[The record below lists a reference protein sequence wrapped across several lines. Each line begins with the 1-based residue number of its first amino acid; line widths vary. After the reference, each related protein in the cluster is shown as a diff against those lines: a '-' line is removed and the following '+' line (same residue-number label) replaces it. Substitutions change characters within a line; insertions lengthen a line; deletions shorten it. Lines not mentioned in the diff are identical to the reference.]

1 MIFVSTAPAGQGV
14 RDLTKGEPKRLIV
27 SFALPV
33 FLSQLFQQLYNTA
46 DTLIVGRYLGTEALA
61 AVSSSGPLVFLMVS
75 FFNGL
80 AMGAGVVVSRYLGAH
95 DHDRVDRAMHTTLAF
110 GLTAGVFLTV
120 VGVLLTPT
128 LLVWINTD
136 PEVLPQAIEYFR
148 YYFGGALSLVLY
160 NVCCGTMNALG
171 DSKSPLHYLIFSSIT
186 NVALDLLFV
195 GGFHWGVWSAAA
207 ATVIAQTASVI
218 LCLFKL
224 TRKTQAFPLSLRRIR
239 FHGDILR
246 EILKN
251 GIPTGVQNSVIALAN
266 VTVQSQ
272 INSFGKLAT
281 AGYGSYNKIE
291 GFAFLPITSFNSAI
305 TTFIGQNLGAKEY
318 ERAKRGA
325 RFGILSAMV
334 LAEVI
339 GAVIY
344 VFAPTLIGL
353 FDDDPAVIA
362 YGVQQARTIAFFY
375 CLLAF
380 SHAIASVCRG
390 AGKAFVPMLVML
402 SVWCAL
408 RICYILLVMHFFGE
422 IGYVYWAYP
431 ITWAISSAI
440 YAVYYF
446 KSDWVHGF
454 EH

>member
-1 MIFVSTAPAGQGV
+1 MSTAPAGQGV
-14 RDLTKGEPKRLIV
+14 RDLTKGDPKRLIV

-46 DTLIVGRYLGTEALA
+46 DTLIVGRFLGTEALA

-80 AMGAGVVVSRYLGAH
+80 AMGAGVVISRYLGAH
-95 DHDRVDRAMHTTLAF
+95 DVERVDRAMHTTLAF
-110 GLTAGVFLTV
+110 GLAAGMILTAA
-120 VGVLLTPT
+120 GVLLTPT
-128 LLVWINTD
+128 LLVLINTD
-136 PEVLPQAIEYFR
+136 AEVLPQAIEYFR
-148 YYFGGALSLVLY
+148 YYFAGALSLVLY
-160 NVCCGTMNALG
+160 NVCCGMMNALG

-186 NVALDLLFV
+186 NVVLDLLFV

-224 TRKTQAFPLSLRRIR
+224 TRSTQAFPLSLRRIR
-239 FHGDILR
+239 FHRDILR

-251 GIPTGVQNSVIALAN
+251 GVPTGVQNSVIALAN

-305 TTFIGQNLGAKEY
+305 TTFIGQNLGAREY
-318 ERAKRGA
+318 DRARRGA
-325 RFGILSAMV
+325 RFGIVSAVV
-334 LAEVI
+334 LAEMI

-408 RICYILLVMHFFGE
+408 RICYILLVMHLFGD

-431 ITWAISSAI
+431 LTWAISSVI

-454 EH
+454 DR

>member
-1 MIFVSTAPAGQGV
+1 MSISPAGQGV
-14 RDLTKGEPKRLIV
+14 RDLTKGDPRRLIV

-46 DTLIVGRYLGTEALA
+46 DTLIVGRFLGTDALA

-95 DHDRVDRAMHTTLAF
+95 DGDRVRRAMHTTLAF
-110 GLTAGVFLTV
+110 GLCAGVILTAA
-120 VGVLLTPT
+120 GVLLTPT

-148 YYFGGALSLVLY
+148 YYFSGALSLVMY
-160 NVCCGTMNALG
+160 NVCCGMMNALG
-171 DSKSPLHYLIFSSIT
+171 DSRSPLHYLIFSSVT

-195 GGFHWGVWSAAA
+195 GGFRWGVWSAAA
-207 ATVIAQTASVI
+207 ATVIAQSASVL
-218 LCLFKL
+218 LCLLKL
-224 TRKTQAFPLSLRRIR
+224 TRKDQAFPVSLRAVR

-291 GFAFLPITSFNSAI
+291 GFAFLPIMSFNSAI

-318 ERAKRGA
+318 DRARRGA
-325 RFGILSAMV
+325 RFGILSAML
-334 LAEVI
+334 LAELI
-339 GAVIY
+339 GVLVY
-344 VFAPTLIGL
+344 LFAPTLIAM

-362 YGVQQARTIAFFY
+362 YGVQQARTISLFY

-402 SVWCAL
+402 TVWCAL
-408 RICYILLVMHFFGE
+408 RICYILLVMHLFGD

-431 ITWAISSAI
+431 ITWAISTVI
-440 YAVYYF
+440 YALYYF

-454 EH
+454 DR